1 MIRANDRVKLYWDG
15 LILVFALLNSLSIP
29 LVLAFDQIEEEFS
42 KWTAYIVI
50 DGAANVF
57 FIIDIIVQMNTTY
70 YDSDGEEVF
79 KKSRIMKNYLCGM
92 FPVDLLSSIPFELLT
107 PWVSPIILF
116 Y

>member
-1 MIRANDRVKLYWDG
+1 VKLYWDG
-15 LILVFALLNSLSIP
+15 LILVFAFLNSLSIP
-29 LVLAFDQIEEEFS
+29 LVLAFDQIEEEFRN
-42 KWTAYIVI
+42 WAAYIII

-57 FIIDIIVQMNTTY
+57 FIVDIIVQMNTTY

>member
-15 LILVFALLNSLSIP
+15 LILVFALFNSLTIP
-29 LVLAFDQIEEEFS
+29 LILAFDQIEEEFS
-42 KWTAYIVI
+42 NIKIYVI
-50 DGAANVF
+50 IDFAANVF
-57 FIIDIIVQMNTTY
+57 FILDIIVQMNTTY

-107 PWVSPIILF
+107 PWVSPFI
-116 Y
+116 